1 MYELLLHCG
10 AVRCGAAVC
19 YGGEVR
25 RYGVAVQCGG
35 AVRRCGEATVQQCGV
50 V

>member
-10 AVRCGAAVC
+10 AERCGAAVW
-19 YGGEVR
+19 YGGAVR